1 MMTVDNAKARLKKI
15 ADIEGKDFN
24 YILMHHFFTET
35 KRDMTG
41 FDIIGVDD
49 YVILSKGA
57 N

>member
-1 MMTVDNAKARLKKI
+1 MMTVDNAKARLNKI

-24 YILMHHFFTET
+24 YILMHYFFTET
-35 KRDMTG
+35 KRDMTV